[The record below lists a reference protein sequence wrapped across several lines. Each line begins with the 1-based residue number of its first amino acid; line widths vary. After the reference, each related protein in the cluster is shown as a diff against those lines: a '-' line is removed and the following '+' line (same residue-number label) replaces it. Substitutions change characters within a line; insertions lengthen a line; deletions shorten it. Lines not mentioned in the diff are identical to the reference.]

1 MYPSNVEEYVKAIDG
16 YCPFNCDRQFSLL
29 IGLLSTFSLLGSTG
43 RLGNQ
48 LLSLRAVEPRDKAA
62 GLIIMVSLLSLLVF
76 LPSPLIVANI
86 MGRSLE
92 IEKHD
97 SCCHQITPVSSGEA
111 TAER

>member
-1 MYPSNVEEYVKAIDG
+1 MIIVKECLQAIDG

-76 LPSPLIVANI
+76 LPSPLIVASI
-86 MGRSLE
+86 MGRSLT
-92 IEKHD
+92 IENHRD
-97 SCCHQITPVSSGEA
+97 SCYVQITPVLSGAA